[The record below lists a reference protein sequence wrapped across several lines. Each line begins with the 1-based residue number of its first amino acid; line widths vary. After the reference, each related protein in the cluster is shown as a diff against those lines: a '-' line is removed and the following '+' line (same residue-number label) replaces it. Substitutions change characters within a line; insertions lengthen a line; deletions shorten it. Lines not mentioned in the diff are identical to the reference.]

1 MSIGKISA
9 ATFFA
14 ENGLFKLLRH
24 KDGDITKSYK
34 TKTRNMSWS
43 VRTADSKLN
52 SEVMLNSNV
61 VVAVTALH
69 RV

>member
-24 KDGDITKSYK
+24 KDGDITKVTRPK
-34 TKTRNMSWS
+34 PRNMSWS
-43 VRTADSKLN
+43 VRTVDNKLN

-61 VVAVTALH
+61 AVAVTALL